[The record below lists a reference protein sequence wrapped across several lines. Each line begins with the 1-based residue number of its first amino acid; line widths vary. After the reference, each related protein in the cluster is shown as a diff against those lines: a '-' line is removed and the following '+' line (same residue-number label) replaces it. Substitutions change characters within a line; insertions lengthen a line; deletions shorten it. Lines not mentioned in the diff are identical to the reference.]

1 MAEPLSSWL
10 DFLSKQGAQGVPAG
24 ATTASESAAVLPPN
38 LLEHGFISPL
48 IDHGILSVSGQDAI
62 NFLQNQL
69 TNDLAS
75 LDEHHAQLSGYCA
88 ANGRLLSTVLL
99 WKSEERILM
108 LLPQSLLA
116 SFQKRLQ
123 MFVLRAKVQLEDAST
138 SLVAIG
144 VGVSQQHTLELAG
157 LPAQAFELSAS
168 FNGQLIRMPDAVG
181 LKRYLW
187 IGPQEYAPEL
197 WAKVASQVSIASP
210 AAWHWTQIQAGLP
223 QILEPTREKFVPQMV
238 NFELIGGV
246 NFRKGCYPGQEI
258 VARSQ
263 YLGKL
268 KRRMQLAT
276 ANATMALPGTEVFS
290 DADPGQP
297 CGMVVNA
304 EIGPDGRLACLVEM
318 KLELLGSNIHLQSL
332 QGPLLE
338 FEALPYS
345 LEASS

>member
-1 MAEPLSSWL
+1 MAEPSSTWL
-10 DFLSKQGAQGVPAG
+10 DFLSKQGVPAAV
-24 ATTASESAAVLPPN
+24 ATGSEPAVALPPN
-38 LLEHGFISPL
+38 LLEHGFITPVSEQ
-48 IDHGILSVSGQDAI
+48 GILSVSGQDAI

-88 ANGRLLSTVLL
+88 ANGRLLATVLL
-99 WKSEERILM
+99 WKSGESILM
-108 LLPQSLLA
+108 LMPHSLLA
-116 SFQKRLQ
+116 AFQKRLQ
-123 MFVLRAKVQLEDAST
+123 MFVLRAKVQLEDVSST
-138 SLVAIG
+138 QVAIG
-144 VGVSQQHTLELAG
+144 LGIPQQHRLDLAG

-168 FNGQLIRMPDAVG
+168 LNGQLIRMPDAVG
-181 LKRYLW
+181 LTRYLW
-187 IGPQEYAPEL
+187 VGPQVHAPEL
-197 WAKVASQVSIASP
+197 WAKVASQVSITSP

-238 NFELIGGV
+238 NFELLGGV

-276 ANATMALPGTEVFS
+276 TNATMALPGTEIFS

-304 EIGPDGRLACLVEM
+304 ELGPDGRLACLVEM

-332 QGPLLE
+332 EGPRLE
-338 FEALPYS
+338 FETLPYS
-345 LEASS
+345 LEAAS

>member
-1 MAEPLSSWL
+1 MAEPSSTWL
-10 DFLSKQGAQGVPAG
+10 DFLSKQGVPAAA
-24 ATTASESAAVLPPN
+24 ATGSESAVALPPN
-38 LLEHGFISPL
+38 LLQHGFITPL
-48 IDHGILSVSGQDAI
+48 SDQGILSVSGQDAI

-88 ANGRLLSTVLL
+88 ANGRLLATVLL
-99 WKSEERILM
+99 WKSGESILM
-108 LLPQSLLA
+108 LMPHSLLA
-116 SFQKRLQ
+116 AFQKRLQ
-123 MFVLRAKVQLEDAST
+123 MFVLRAKVQLEDVSST
-138 SLVAIG
+138 QVAIG
-144 VGVSQQHTLELAG
+144 LGIPQQLRLDLAG
-157 LPAQAFELSAS
+157 LPAHALELSAS
-168 FNGQLIRMPDAVG
+168 LNGQLIRMPDAVG
-181 LKRYLW
+181 LTRYLW
-187 IGPQEYAPEL
+187 VGPQVDAPEL
-197 WAKVASQVSIASP
+197 WAKVASQVSVTSP

-238 NFELIGGV
+238 NFELLGGV

-268 KRRMQLAT
+268 KRRMQLAST
-276 ANATMALPGTEVFS
+276 NATMALPGTEIFS

-304 EIGPDGRLACLVEM
+304 ELGPDGRLACLVEM

-332 QGPLLE
+332 EGPRLE
-338 FEALPYS
+338 FETLPYS
-345 LEASS
+345 LEAAS

>member
-1 MAEPLSSWL
+1 MAEPSSTWL
-10 DFLSKQGAQGVPAG
+10 DFLSMQGVPAAA
-24 ATTASESAAVLPPN
+24 ATGSEPAVALPPN
-38 LLEHGFISPL
+38 LLEHGFITPL
-48 IDHGILSVSGQDAI
+48 SDQGILSVSGQDAI

-88 ANGRLLSTVLL
+88 ANGRLLATVLL
-99 WKSEERILM
+99 WKSGESILM
-108 LLPQSLLA
+108 LMPHSLLA
-116 SFQKRLQ
+116 AFQKRLQ
-123 MFVLRAKVQLEDAST
+123 MFVLRAKVQLEDVSST
-138 SLVAIG
+138 QVAIG
-144 VGVSQQHTLELAG
+144 LGIPQQHRLDLAG

-168 FNGQLIRMPDAVG
+168 LNGQLIRMPDAVG
-181 LKRYLW
+181 LTRYLW
-187 IGPQEYAPEL
+187 VGPQVHAPEL
-197 WAKVASQVSIASP
+197 WAKVASQVSITSP

-238 NFELIGGV
+238 NFELLGGV

-276 ANATMALPGTEVFS
+276 TIATMALPGTEIFS

-304 EIGPDGRLACLVEM
+304 ELGPDGRLACLVEM

-332 QGPLLE
+332 EGPRLE
-338 FEALPYS
+338 FETLPYS
-345 LEASS
+345 LEAAS

>member
-1 MAEPLSSWL
+1 MAEPSSTWL
-10 DFLSKQGAQGVPAG
+10 DFLSKQGVQHAPAAA
-24 ATTASESAAVLPPN
+24 ATGSESAAAIPPN
-38 LLEHGFISPL
+38 LLVHGFITPL
-48 IDHGILSVSGQDAI
+48 NDLGILSISGQDAI

-69 TNDLAS
+69 TNDLAN
-75 LDEHHAQLSGYCA
+75 LEQQHAQLSGYCA
-88 ANGRLLSTVLL
+88 ANGRLLATVLL
-99 WKSEERILM
+99 WKSEERVFM
-108 LLPQSLLA
+108 LLPKSLLA
-116 SFQKRLQ
+116 AFQKRLQ
-123 MFVLRAKVQLEDAST
+123 MFVLRAKVQLEDVS
-138 SLVAIG
+138 SSIVAIG
-144 VGVSQQHTLELAG
+144 LGVAQQHTLELAE

-168 FNGQLIRMPDAVG
+168 LNGQLIRMPDAVG
-181 LKRYLW
+181 LQRYLW
-187 IGPQEYAPEL
+187 IGPQEHAPEL
-197 WAKVASQVSIASP
+197 WTKAASQVSIAPP

-246 NFRKGCYPGQEI
+246 NFREGCYPGQEI

-268 KRRMQLAT
+268 KRRMQLAST
-276 ANATMALPGTEVFS
+276 NATMALPGTEVFS

-304 EIGPDGRLACLVEM
+304 ELGPDGRLACLVEI

-332 QGPLLE
+332 EGPLLD

-345 LEASS
+345 IEASS

>member
-1 MAEPLSSWL
+1 
-10 DFLSKQGAQGVPAG
+10 
-24 ATTASESAAVLPPN
+24 
-38 LLEHGFISPL
+38 
-48 IDHGILSVSGQDAI
+48 
-62 NFLQNQL
+62 
-69 TNDLAS
+69 
-75 LDEHHAQLSGYCA
+75 
-88 ANGRLLSTVLL
+88 
-99 WKSEERILM
+99 M
-108 LLPQSLLA
+108 LLPHSLLA

-123 MFVLRAKVQLEDAST
+123 MFVLRAKVQLEDVS
-138 SLVAIG
+138 SSIVAIG
-144 VGVSQQHTLELAG
+144 LGIPQQHPLDLAG
-157 LPAQAFELSAS
+157 LSAQAFELSAS
-168 FNGQLIRMPDAVG
+168 LNGQLIRTPDAVG

-187 IGPQEYAPEL
+187 VGPQEHAPEL
-197 WAKVASQVSIASP
+197 WTKVASQVSIASP

-276 ANATMALPGTEVFS
+276 ANATMAFPGAEIFS

-304 EIGPDGRLACLVEM
+304 ELGPDGRLACLVEI

-332 QGPLLE
+332 EGPLLK

-345 LEASS
+345 LEAAS

>member
-1 MAEPLSSWL
+1 MAEPSSTWL
-10 DFLSKQGAQGVPAG
+10 DFLSKQGVPAAA
-24 ATTASESAAVLPPN
+24 ATGSESAVALPPN
-38 LLEHGFISPL
+38 LLQHGFITPL
-48 IDHGILSVSGQDAI
+48 SDQGILSVSGQDAI

-75 LDEHHAQLSGYCA
+75 LDEHQAQLSGYCA
-88 ANGRLLSTVLL
+88 ANGRLLATVLL
-99 WKSEERILM
+99 WKSGESILM
-108 LLPQSLLA
+108 LVPYSLLA
-116 SFQKRLQ
+116 AFQKRLQ
-123 MFVLRAKVQLEDAST
+123 MFVLRAKVQLEDVS
-138 SLVAIG
+138 SSIVAIG
-144 VGVSQQHTLELAG
+144 LGIPQQHPLDLAG
-157 LPAQAFELSAS
+157 LPAQACELSAS
-168 FNGQLIRMPDAVG
+168 WNGQLIRMPDAVG
-181 LKRYLW
+181 LTRYLW
-187 IGPQEYAPEL
+187 VGPQVHAPEI
-197 WAKVASQVSIASP
+197 WAKVASQVSITSP

-238 NFELIGGV
+238 NFELLGGV

-276 ANATMALPGTEVFS
+276 ANATMALPGTEIFS

-304 EIGPDGRLACLVEM
+304 ELGPDGRLACLVEM
-318 KLELLGSNIHLQSL
+318 KLELLGSTIHLQSL
-332 QGPLLE
+332 EGPRLE

-345 LEASS
+345 LEAAS

>member
-1 MAEPLSSWL
+1 M
-10 DFLSKQGAQGVPAG
+10 
-24 ATTASESAAVLPPN
+24 PPN
-38 LLEHGFISPL
+38 FLEHGFISPL
-48 IDHGILSVSGQDAI
+48 IDQGILSVSGQDAI

-181 LKRYLW
+181 LMRYLW
-187 IGPQEYAPEL
+187 VGLQEHAPALWIKAAPQL
-197 WAKVASQVSIASP
+197 TIASP

-276 ANATMALPGTEVFS
+276 TNATMVLPGTEVFS

-304 EIGPDGRLACLVEM
+304 ELGPDGRLACLVEI

-332 QGPLLE
+332 EGPLLE

-345 LEASS
+345 LDAAS

>member
-10 DFLSKQGAQGVPAG
+10 DFLSKQGVPVG
-24 ATTASESAAVLPPN
+24 AASASESAAVMPPN
-38 LLEHGFISPL
+38 FLEHGFISPL
-48 IDHGILSVSGQDAI
+48 IDQGILSVSGQDAI

-75 LDEHHAQLSGYCA
+75 LDQHHAQLSGYCA
-88 ANGRLLSTVLL
+88 ANGRLLATVLL
-99 WKSEERILM
+99 WKSGESILM
-108 LLPQSLLA
+108 LLPHSLLA

-123 MFVLRAKVQLEDAST
+123 MFVLRAKVQLEDVSSSMA
-138 SLVAIG
+138 AIG
-144 VGVSQQHTLELAG
+144 LGVTQQHPLELSG
-157 LPAQAFELSAS
+157 VPKHAFDLSGS
-168 FNGQLIRMPDAVG
+168 LDGQLIRMPDSVG
-181 LKRYLW
+181 LTRYLW
-187 IGPQEYAPEL
+187 VGPQDHAPAF
-197 WAKVASQVSIASP
+197 WAKASSQVTITSP

-223 QILEPTREKFVPQMV
+223 QILELTREKFVPQMV

-276 ANATMALPGTEVFS
+276 TNATMALPGTEVFS

-304 EIGPDGRLACLVEM
+304 ELGPDGRLACLVEI

-332 QGPLLE
+332 EGPLLE

-345 LEASS
+345 LDAAS

>member
-1 MAEPLSSWL
+1 MA
-10 DFLSKQGAQGVPAG
+10 
-24 ATTASESAAVLPPN
+24 
-38 LLEHGFISPL
+38 
-48 IDHGILSVSGQDAI
+48 
-62 NFLQNQL
+62 
-69 TNDLAS
+69 
-75 LDEHHAQLSGYCA
+75 
-88 ANGRLLSTVLL
+88 
-99 WKSEERILM
+99 
-108 LLPQSLLA
+108 
-116 SFQKRLQ
+116 
-123 MFVLRAKVQLEDAST
+123 
-138 SLVAIG
+138 AIG
-144 VGVSQQHTLELAG
+144 LGVAQQHPLDLAG
-157 LPAQAFELSAS
+157 LPAQTFDLSAS
-168 FNGQLIRMPDAVG
+168 LNGQLIRMPDAVG
-181 LKRYLW
+181 LTRYLW
-187 IGPQEYAPEL
+187 VGPQEHAPAL
-197 WAKVASQVSIASP
+197 WAKAAAQIDITSP

-276 ANATMALPGTEVFS
+276 TNATMVLPGTEVFS

-304 EIGPDGRLACLVEM
+304 ELGPDGRLACLVEM

-332 QGPLLE
+332 EGPRLE
-338 FEALPYS
+338 FGPLPYS

>member
-1 MAEPLSSWL
+1 M
-10 DFLSKQGAQGVPAG
+10 
-24 ATTASESAAVLPPN
+24 PPN

-48 IDHGILSVSGQDAI
+48 IDQGILSISGQDAI

-187 IGPQEYAPEL
+187 IGPQEHAPEL

>member
-1 MAEPLSSWL
+1 MAEPSSTWL
-10 DFLSKQGAQGVPAG
+10 DFLSKQGVPAAA
-24 ATTASESAAVLPPN
+24 ATGSEPAVALPPN
-38 LLEHGFISPL
+38 LFEHGFITPL
-48 IDHGILSVSGQDAI
+48 SDQGILYVSGQDAI

-88 ANGRLLSTVLL
+88 ANGRLLATVLL
-99 WKSEERILM
+99 WKSGESILM
-108 LLPQSLLA
+108 LMPHSLLA
-116 SFQKRLQ
+116 AFQKRLQ
-123 MFVLRAKVQLEDAST
+123 MFVLRAKVQLEDVSST
-138 SLVAIG
+138 QVAIG
-144 VGVSQQHTLELAG
+144 LGIPQQLRLDLAG
-157 LPAQAFELSAS
+157 LPAHALELSAS
-168 FNGQLIRMPDAVG
+168 LNGQLIRMPDAVG
-181 LKRYLW
+181 LTRYLW
-187 IGPQEYAPEL
+187 VGPQVDAPEL
-197 WAKVASQVSIASP
+197 WAKVASQVSVTSP

-238 NFELIGGV
+238 NFELLGGV

-268 KRRMQLAT
+268 KRRMQLAST
-276 ANATMALPGTEVFS
+276 NATMALPGTEIFS

-304 EIGPDGRLACLVEM
+304 ELGPDGRLACLVEM

-332 QGPLLE
+332 EGPRLE
-338 FEALPYS
+338 FETLPYS
-345 LEASS
+345 LEAAS

>member
-1 MAEPLSSWL
+1 MTEPSSTWL
-10 DFLSKQGAQGVPAG
+10 DFLSKQGVPAAA
-24 ATTASESAAVLPPN
+24 ATVSESAASMSSN
-38 LLEHGFISPL
+38 LLKHGFITPL
-48 IDHGILSVSGQDAI
+48 IDQGILSVSGQDAI

-88 ANGRLLSTVLL
+88 ANGRLLATVLL
-99 WKSEERILM
+99 WKSGESILM
-108 LLPQSLLA
+108 LLPHSLLA
-116 SFQKRLQ
+116 AFQKRLQ
-123 MFVLRAKVQLEDAST
+123 MFVLRAKVQLEDVSSSMA
-138 SLVAIG
+138 AIG
-144 VGVSQQHTLELAG
+144 LGVAQQHPLDLAG
-157 LPAQAFELSAS
+157 LPAQTFDLSAS
-168 FNGQLIRMPDAVG
+168 LDGQLIRMPDAVG
-181 LKRYLW
+181 LTRYLW
-187 IGPQEYAPEL
+187 VGPQEHAPAL
-197 WAKVASQVSIASP
+197 WAKAAAQIDITSP

-276 ANATMALPGTEVFS
+276 ANATMVLPGTEVFS

-304 EIGPDGRLACLVEM
+304 EIGPDGRLACLVEI

-332 QGPLLE
+332 EGPRLA
-338 FEALPYS
+338 FGPLPYS